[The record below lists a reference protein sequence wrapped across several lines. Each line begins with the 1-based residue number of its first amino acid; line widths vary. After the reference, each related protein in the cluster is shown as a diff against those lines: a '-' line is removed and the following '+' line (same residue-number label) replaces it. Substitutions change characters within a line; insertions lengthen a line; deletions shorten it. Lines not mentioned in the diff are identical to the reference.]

1 MGVEQRTGAVSEP
14 AMVSLTTPLRWLLT
28 LLFGAVLAGAV
39 VGLGISQKR
48 LSVRA
53 QDAARQP
60 PVVILSVAEAVR
72 AGLDAGQIRM
82 FSERL
87 AERGFLVL
95 DAQAV
100 LAAPAELSLP
110 LGDEVGR

>member
-1 MGVEQRTGAVSEP
+1 MAAEQRAGKGPEP
-14 AMVSLTTPLRWLLT
+14 VMALLTTPVRWSLT

-48 LSVRA
+48 LA
-53 QDAARQP
+53 ALAGDAARQP

-72 AGLDAGQIRM
+72 AGLDAGQIQV

-87 AERGFLVL
+87 AARGFLVL

-110 LGDEVGR
+110 LGEKAGR

>member
-1 MGVEQRTGAVSEP
+1 MAL
-14 AMVSLTTPLRWLLT
+14 LTTPVRWSLT

-48 LSVRA
+48 LSALVG
-53 QDAARQP
+53 DTARQP
-60 PVVILSVAEAVR
+60 PVVILSIADAIR
-72 AGLDAGQIRM
+72 TGLDAEQIRV

-100 LAAPAELSLP
+100 LAAPAVLSLP
-110 LGDEVGR
+110 LGEGGGQ

>member
-1 MGVEQRTGAVSEP
+1 MA
-14 AMVSLTTPLRWLLT
+14 SLTTPLRWSLT

-48 LSVRA
+48 LAALAR
-53 QDAARQP
+53 DAAGQP
-60 PVVILSVAEAVR
+60 PVIILSVSEAVR
-72 AGLDAGQIRM
+72 AGLDAGQIRV
-82 FSERL
+82 FAERL
-87 AERGFLVL
+87 GERGFLVL

-110 LGDEVGR
+110 MGEETGR